1 MPTWLGLTNKR
12 FVLGRQLTDAMFRA
26 ALTFPYLISFASQM
40 ANFRTWH
47 AMISGSLI
55 SVAIL
60 KTQVNHI
67 YPLASNQQ

>member
-1 MPTWLGLTNKR
+1 MPTWLELTNKR
-12 FVLGRQLTDAMFRA
+12 FMLGVQLTDAKFRVA
-26 ALTFPYLISFASQM
+26 FTFPHLMLFASQM
-40 ANFRTWH
+40 VNFGT

-60 KTQVNHI
+60 MTKVSHI